1 MYNLSCVLLFV
12 ILLCSYFFLIIMFLC
27 ILKHG
32 SDGKELSK
40 EALDLTLLG
49 IMKKKKKT
57 SNLVRKIVQLDN
69 FLKTFPVADEWS
81 WVGLHPITILTVK
94 DLELCID
101 FLFYFFPF
109 KVENISEI
117 YFLINFLLCSTTISL
132 EVELIQRI

>member
-1 MYNLSCVLLFV
+1 MYNLSCVLLFM

-40 EALDLTLLG
+40 EVLDLTLHG
-49 IMKKKKKT
+49 IMKKKKKKT

-69 FLKTFPVADEWS
+69 FLKTFPVVDEWP

-101 FLFYFFPF
+101 FFYFIFF
-109 KVENISEI
+109 
-117 YFLINFLLCSTTISL
+117 FLSKLKISL
-132 EVELIQRI
+132 KSTFSLTFCCVQLRFLWKWN

>member
-1 MYNLSCVLLFV
+1 M
-12 ILLCSYFFLIIMFLC
+12 ILLCSFFFVIIMFLC

-40 EALDLTLLG
+40 EVLDLTLHG
-49 IMKKKKKT
+49 IMKRKKT

-69 FLKTFPVADEWS
+69 FLKTFPVVDEWS

-101 FLFYFFPF
+101 FFFLS
-109 KVENISEI
+109 KLKIS
-117 YFLINFLLCSTTISL
+117 LKSTFLLTFCCVHL
-132 EVELIQRI
+132 QFLWKWN